1 MKATAPETCQ
11 RIEKGIYQRGEFSYQ
26 VKMMVGGHAIS
37 ETFDTIEEAR
47 SWRDS
52 KRLGK
57 SLDPDFKKVLESR
70 IKKSEVRKMTLDK
83 ALDKYLLEVTPSKKG
98 SDEEKHRINKL
109 RRTDLAKKSF
119 YQITPEDVLELLK
132 GLKRDPTGPRQ
143 GEPLSSESK
152 RKYASLISHVYDV
165 ARKRWRMTVTN
176 PVADIELPPPGKS
189 RTRRLEA
196 GEEEALLHEL
206 SKARQASVVVPL
218 VRLAIETAMRQGELL
233 ALEWSDVRISGDHG
247 TAVLR
252 DTKIGEQ
259 RIVPLSAHACE
270 LLGSMPRPIKGGLV
284 FPIGKNS
291 LRTVWDLA
299 CKRAGIEDLRF
310 HDLRHEATSRL
321 FELGLDRIEAASI
334 TGHKTLQMLKNYTH
348 LRAEKLAKKINSV
361 RKTS

>member
-1 MKATAPETCQ
+1 MKATTPETCQ
-11 RIEKGIYQRGEFSYQ
+11 RVDKGIYKRGEYSYQ
-26 VKMMVGGHAIS
+26 VKMMVGGHSIA
-37 ETFDTIEEAR
+37 ETFDTLEEAR
-47 SWRDS
+47 TWRDS
-52 KRLGK
+52 KRLAK

-70 IKKSEVRKMTLDK
+70 VKKSEVRKMTLDA
-83 ALDKYLLEVTPSKKG
+83 ALDKYRKEVTPSKKG
-98 SDEEKHRINKL
+98 SNEEEYRIKKL

-119 YQITPEDVLELLK
+119 YQITPEDVLTLL
-132 GLKRDPTGPRQ
+132 GCLRRDPSGPRQ

-152 RKYASLISHVYDV
+152 RKYASLISHVYEV
-165 ARKRWRMTVTN
+165 ARKRWRMAVTN

-196 GEEEALLHEL
+196 GEEESLLREL
-206 SKARQASVVVPL
+206 GKSRQAAIVVPL

-233 ALEWSDVRISGDHG
+233 ALEWADVKITGSHG

-252 DTKIGEQ
+252 DTKNGEQ
-259 RIVPLSAHACE
+259 RIVPLSDHACQ
-270 LLGSMPRPIKGGLV
+270 LLNEMPRPIKGGLV

-291 LRTVWDLA
+291 LRTIWDLA
-299 CKRAGIEDLRF
+299 CQRAGINDLRF

-348 LRAEKLAKKINSV
+348 LRAERLAQKINKA
-361 RKTS
+361 RL